1 MKQKKQS
8 VYSKIADDLLSKI
21 KSDLYPIGSKL
32 PPERELMEIYKVER
46 TTVRRGLELLRQ
58 GGYINKAAGLGS
70 LVVSKEAIDIDSNVQ
85 KQGAIS
91 EKANN
96 HTLSSLSDT
105 HILALLPSSRH
116 PDSAL
121 ATALLENLSCVCKK
135 ENVLLT
141 TLSDYDKQQVEK
153 LLESSSFNACVVFCG
168 TTDEI
173 LDLLNNH
180 ILRICFALC
189 KINGYRC
196 ILPDISGACEM
207 AAEYLT
213 NNGHKNIAFIGS
225 EKGSSLQVQYRERFI
240 QEVLRRNPECNIN
253 QYTNIGGCDE
263 KSGFDRLS
271 ELIRRAGGNFSAVA
285 TINSDVAAGAIK
297 AAKYYRLSV
306 PEELSVISLS
316 GHDKMCQ
323 ADTFNTNLNQLA
335 YEILNSCAYNFD
347 SSYGTVICCGFDFIS
362 GKTTTAA
369 KAEKASGRRLSDFL
383 L

>member
-8 VYSKIADDLLSKI
+8 VYSKIADDLLNKI
-21 KSDLYPIGSKL
+21 KSDIYPIGSKL
-32 PPERELMEIYKVER
+32 PPERELMDIYKVER

-70 LVVSKEAIDIDSNVQ
+70 IVTSKEAVEVGSNIHEHSV
-85 KQGAIS
+85 IS
-91 EKANN
+91 KEVKN
-96 HTLSSLSDT
+96 HAFPSLSDT

-121 ATALLENLSCVCKK
+121 ATALLENLYSVCKK

-153 LLESSSFNACVVFCG
+153 LLETSSFNACVIFCG
-168 TTDEI
+168 TTEEI
-173 LDLLNNH
+173 LELLNIH
-180 ILRICFALC
+180 ISRICFALC
-189 KINGYRC
+189 KMNGYRC
-196 ILPDISGACEM
+196 ILPDISLSCEK

-225 EKGSSLQVQYRERFI
+225 EDASSLQKEYRMRFTD
-240 QEVLRRNPECNIN
+240 ELLRRNPECSIKH
-253 QYTNIGGCDE
+253 YTNIGGCDE

-285 TINSDVAAGAIK
+285 TINCDVAAGAIK
-297 AAKYYRLSV
+297 AAKYYKLSV

-316 GHDKMCQ
+316 GYDKMCQ
-323 ADTFNTNLNQLA
+323 TDTFITNLNQLA
-335 YEILNSCAYNFD
+335 YEILNSCAYSFD
-347 SSYGTVICCGFDFIS
+347 SSYGAVICCGFDFIS
-362 GKTTTAA
+362 GKTTTTA
-369 KAEKASGRRLSDFL
+369 KTEKASGKRLSDFL